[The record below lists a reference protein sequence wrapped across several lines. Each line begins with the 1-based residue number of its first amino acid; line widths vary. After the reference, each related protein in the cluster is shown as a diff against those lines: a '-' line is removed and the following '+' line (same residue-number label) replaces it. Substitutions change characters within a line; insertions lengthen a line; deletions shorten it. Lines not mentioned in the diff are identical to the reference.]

1 MFVGRSLSKH
11 ENIQQLQNNFL
22 PVRLFLQTS
31 KLGFEIAPS
40 LLQCLAL
47 TVIVKSAGG
56 SVYSRL
62 QQARCTAVN
71 GSDFTNYTTE
81 RLFYL
86 W

>member
-1 MFVGRSLSKH
+1 MFVGLSLSKH
-11 ENIQQLQNNFL
+11 ENSQQFQHNFL

-62 QQARCTAVN
+62 QQALCTAVN
-71 GSDFTNYTTE
+71 GSDFINYKAD